1 MNFWVGMFVGIVISA
16 VGFSGLAA
24 VADRGVDQIK
34 NSAENLLKEDLKHGK
49 QD

>member
-1 MNFWVGMFVGIVISA
+1 MNFWLGVFVGIVISA

-34 NSAENLLKEDLKHGK
+34 TYSENIVKGSPND
-49 QD
+49 QAR